1 MFQVPM
7 RVWNE
12 IAESQ
17 PLSQPWAE
25 LFRLDPE
32 QLQDGLTR
40 LVDGP
45 AERAGLDNR
54 TTLAL
59 RLVAPLLMESEAI
72 SAYLQETEQLD
83 LRGPLPEVTSL
94 NEALILAST
103 EYGLTRPQQRLLK
116 RQLLAMI
123 YRSRQR
129 PARSP
134 AR

>member
-17 PLSQPWAE
+17 PLSQPWAD
-25 LFRLDPE
+25 LFRLAPE
-32 QLQDGLTR
+32 ALAEALADR
-40 LVDGP
+40 VDGP

-54 TTLAL
+54 TVLAL
-59 RLVAPLLMESEAI
+59 RLVAPLLMECEAI